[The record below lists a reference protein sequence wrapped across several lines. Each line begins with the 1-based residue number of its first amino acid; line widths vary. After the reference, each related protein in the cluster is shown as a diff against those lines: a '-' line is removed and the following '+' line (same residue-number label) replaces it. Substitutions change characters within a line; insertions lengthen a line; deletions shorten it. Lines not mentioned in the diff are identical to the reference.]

1 MDRLLSVIQR
11 LVIVAVWS
19 LAVGTIVMG
28 LGLFTVD
35 GYGIHFRLLVPTIVV
50 LVGVLFGFLGTK
62 LVNWIFNKE

>member
-1 MDRLLSVIQR
+1 
-11 LVIVAVWS
+11 
-19 LAVGTIVMG
+19 MG

-62 LVNWIFNKE
+62 LVNWVFNKE

>member
-11 LVIVAVWS
+11 LVIVAVWL
-19 LAVGTIVMG
+19 LAAGTIVMG

-50 LVGVLFGFLGTK
+50 LVGVLFGFFGTK

>member
-1 MDRLLSVIQR
+1 MDRLLTVIRR
-11 LVIVAVWS
+11 LVIVAVWLLS
-19 LAVGTIVMG
+19 VGTIVMG

>member
-1 MDRLLSVIQR
+1 MDRLLSVIQK
-11 LVIVAVWS
+11 LVIVAVWL
-19 LAVGTIVMG
+19 LAAGTIVMG

-50 LVGVLFGFLGTK
+50 LVGVLFGFFGTK

>member
-11 LVIVAVWS
+11 LVIVAVWLLS
-19 LAVGTIVMG
+19 VGTIVMG
-28 LGLFTVD
+28 LELFTVD